1 MKLFNH
7 LKSKVLALG
16 GAFLG
21 VPAFAEGTS
30 QAVDLSEA
38 TSALTSWKD
47 GVVSFLGDA
56 TPVLVAIL
64 GAGIVIMAIWLGWK
78 ILKRGTSKLG

>member
-1 MKLFNH
+1 MKFNH
-7 LKSKVLALG
+7 LKSKALALG
-16 GAFLG
+16 GALLG

-30 QAVDLSEA
+30 QAVDLTEA
-38 TSALTSWKD
+38 TSALTSWKE
-47 GVVSFLGDA
+47 GIVSFLSDA

-78 ILKRGTSKLG
+78 ILKRGSSKLG